1 MYNSLPCFCLSCASF
16 ANWGATFILIN
27 IIWGVPAPHFGINK
41 PKLHPFSK
49 ICTLFIHVFSF
60 SHSRCRSTE
69 GFVFLS
75 ETQTMLPSDTEGF
88 RIRDWLIMKG
98 NAGMGNAKT
107 TIICLHYPQYHK
119 WSGETHSDG
128 TTYMYFTAV
137 VKGKHEWWAN
147 WFSEI
152 KLAGKHSVLI
162 SLSVSIVCSYFF
174 FFLMYFCD
182 DLGLDMIF
190 QNFVKD
196 NLSDEQVTLPS
207 KRG

>member
-1 MYNSLPCFCLSCASF
+1 MPCFCLSCASF

-49 ICTLFIHVFSF
+49 ICTLFIHVFPF
-60 SHSRCRSTE
+60 SPSRCRSTE

-119 WSGETHSDG
+119 WSRESHSDG
-128 TTYMYFTAV
+128 TSFYSCMYQDHIHVFHSCREGQTWVMSKLIFRDKISRKAFSIDQFV
-137 VKGKHEWWAN
+137 CFNCLQLFLLLPHVFLWWPRP
-147 WFSEI
+147 WHDLSE
-152 KLAGKHSVLI
+152 
-162 SLSVSIVCSYFF
+162 
-174 FFLMYFCD
+174 FC
-182 DLGLDMIF
+182 
-190 QNFVKD
+190 
-196 NLSDEQVTLPS
+196 
-207 KRG
+207 KR